1 MKEMDN
7 FMDYIKINKLE
18 YKTLLDADFEQLTEN
33 NIIEF
38 SRQGL
43 AVVYAPNG
51 TGKTTISKAMN
62 CEDGGKYNIEYN
74 NSTYENDESFFYII
88 KEQRQRNIIKGESE
102 DFLVGDNI
110 RREYELKEE
119 INNKKTALCNNISSV
134 LKSEFSITAKSSK
147 LFNCISDKPYLDL
160 LKEIAN
166 RQMDPKN
173 INEEDIIEQFRSLTA
188 HELPYEID
196 NKLSF
201 FIKDIASGNKSII
214 TKIRSMN
221 YNNLSFN
228 EQVGEIEQ
236 NDDAILLLNKY
247 NNICQC
253 IVCDNDNINPDV
265 LLEEKSQNKTTI
277 LNSLNPETKELLT
290 AISNTI
296 IGNDPFNIKQIIFNV
311 LNNEDVS
318 QLDALKSE
326 FDIIENIFSKK
337 LENALLREYENTNI
351 AELWNEYLSYLNHDI
366 ELDEEDMLYIQTII
380 SESLGKDLT
389 VERNENND
397 IRIKLNDDDFLNRD
411 QFELPLSTG
420 EQNFISLSFEL
431 LKAKNDEFSKVI
443 ILDDPISSFDS
454 IYKNKIVFAI
464 IKILESKK
472 CIILTHNTDLLRLL
486 DAQHNN
492 CFKLYTLNNSE
503 NANNG
508 FIKISNKEKG
518 IMIHLDQLTALFRSE
533 ILSYVVDFNLFLVSL
548 IPFMRGYAHI
558 LGKIEYDRL
567 MILMHGYETGYCD
580 VKSAYHNLFGSQID
594 AYNCICDI
602 SVDEIMNIDLDL
614 DSDIINSEE
623 FPLLNDTL
631 KHSLL
636 YLQLRLKTEKVL
648 VDKYNINADESSQLG
663 EIIDKAFPRNQTS
676 TIKYRVKLTSKKTI
690 MNEFNHFEGNLSI
703 FQPAIDISKKA
714 LIKERD
720 DILELLDEIIELE

>member
-1 MKEMDN
+1 MDC
-7 FMDYIKINKLE
+7 IKFNKLE
-18 YKTLLDADFEQLTEN
+18 YKTLLEADFEQLTEN
-33 NIIEF
+33 NTIEF

-119 INNKKTALCNNISSV
+119 INNKKTELCNNISSV
-134 LKSEFSITAKSSK
+134 LKSEFSIAAKNSK
-147 LFNCISDKPYLDL
+147 IFNCFSDKPYLNL
-160 LKEIAN
+160 LKDIVN
-166 RQMDPKN
+166 RQMDPKK
-173 INEEDIIEQFRSLTA
+173 INEEDIITQFSSIVA
-188 HELPYEID
+188 HELPDDID
-196 NKLSF
+196 DKLSF

-214 TKIRSMN
+214 IKIRAIN
-221 YNNLSFN
+221 YDNLSFN
-228 EQVGEIEQ
+228 EQVAEIEQ
-236 NDDAILLLNKY
+236 NDDAIVLLNKY
-247 NNICQC
+247 KDICHC
-253 IVCDNDNINPDV
+253 IVCDNNNINPNV

-277 LNSLNPETKELLT
+277 LSSLNPETKELLA
-290 AISNTI
+290 AISNAI
-296 IGNDPFNIKQIIFNV
+296 VGNDPFNIKQIIFNV

-318 QLDALKSE
+318 QLDSLKSE
-326 FDIIENIFSKK
+326 FDIIENIFSNK
-337 LENALLREYENTNI
+337 LENTLLREYENTNI
-351 AELWNEYLSYLNHDI
+351 SELWNEYLSYLNHDI
-366 ELDEEDMLYIQTII
+366 ELDEEDILYIQTII
-380 SESLGKDLT
+380 SESLDKNLS

-431 LKAKNDEFSKVI
+431 LKAKNDESSKVI
-443 ILDDPISSFDS
+443 VLDDPISSFDS
-454 IYKNKIVFAI
+454 IYKNKIVFT
-464 IKILESKK
+464 ILKTLDSKK

-486 DAQHNN
+486 DAQYKN

-503 NANNG
+503 NSNNG

-533 ILSYVVDFNLFLVSL
+533 ILSYVNNFNLFLVSL

-580 VKSAYHNLFGSQID
+580 VKSAYHNLFGEEID
-594 AYNCICDI
+594 SYDCSCDI
-602 SVDEIMNIDLDL
+602 SVDEIMSIDLDL
-614 DSDIINSEE
+614 DSNIIDPEE
-623 FPLLNDTL
+623 FPLLNETL
-631 KHSLL
+631 KHSIL
-636 YLQLRLKTEKVL
+636 YLQLRLKTEKIL
-648 VDKYNINADESSQLG
+648 VNKYNIDTEEPLQLG
-663 EIIDKAFPRNQTS
+663 EIIDKAFPRTQTA
-676 TIKYRVKLTSKKTI
+676 TIKYRVALTSKKTI

-714 LIKERD
+714 LIKERN
-720 DILELLDEIIELE
+720 DILELLNEITELG